1 MSRFKKN
8 KTREVPA
15 ISTASLP
22 DIVFILLFFFM
33 IVTEPPEKQ
42 TQLEVEEPDFEF
54 KIDMDKTDRQNAY
67 RVYIG
72 YKEGS
77 QSIYT
82 EFPAAKKSSG
92 NDDWRFVDVDAVMTE
107 RKAGKRGA
115 NDALNVAVKKFGDN
129 IIAER
134 GAGSELADYD
144 IILTVAGTVKWEVV
158 EEIQRDLSK
167 QGFRNVFH
175 RDKEDEK

>member
-1 MSRFKKN
+1 MEKK
-8 KTREVPA
+8 
-15 ISTASLP
+15 
-22 DIVFILLFFFM
+22 
-33 IVTEPPEKQ
+33 
-42 TQLEVEEPDFEF
+42 
-54 KIDMDKTDRQNAY
+54 
-67 RVYIG
+67 
-72 YKEGS
+72 
-77 QSIYT
+77 
-82 EFPAAKKSSG
+82 
-92 NDDWRFVDVDAVMTE
+92 E
-107 RKAGKRGA
+107 RKAGKSGA
-115 NDALNVAVKKFGDN
+115 NDALNVAIKKFGDN